1 MSNTTLDDVLYEFAL
16 NPAIATSRE
25 LLMARTIV
33 NLREQLVAVEATMKY
48 RADDLHPFW
57 ETASREQLA
66 DGFAFQGATTRA
78 AFAEIEELTQ
88 QLTAA
93 QKTGDPELLEAA
105 RSFLTAMTYER
116 NEKEVALYKVVRARM
131 DTTATEVV

>member
-1 MSNTTLDDVLYEFAL
+1 MSNTTLDDVLYEFFL
-16 NPAIATSRE
+16 NTTTATGRE
-25 LLMARTIV
+25 LSMAKTIV
-33 NLREQLVAVEATMKY
+33 NLREQLVAV
-48 RADDLHPFW
+48 
-57 ETASREQLA
+57 EQLA